1 MSARRIPSAA
11 LLRRVAAVL
20 ALFGLGGCGLFG
32 GDADSAPAAPC
43 PSVALVDGA
52 SRSVA
57 RAAEGPDGAGNV
69 RYVAALTELASGCR
83 YVDGGLEINL
93 RFNVIA
99 ERGPALEGD
108 VVNLPYFAATVDP
121 SQRILS
127 KQMFEAEIRF
137 APNRQVAGLAE
148 DLTLRVP
155 AQSPAEGAALRLYVG
170 FQVDPAQPQAS
181 PPAPLLR

>member
-1 MSARRIPSAA
+1 M
-11 LLRRVAAVL
+11 
-20 ALFGLGGCGLFG
+20 
-32 GDADSAPAAPC
+32 
-43 PSVALVDGA
+43 
-52 SRSVA
+52 
-57 RAAEGPDGAGNV
+57 V
-69 RYVAALTELASGCR
+69 RWYHR
-83 YVDGGLEINL
+83 
-93 RFNVIA
+93 
-99 ERGPALEGD
+99 
-108 VVNLPYFAATVDP
+108 TVDP